1 MNVGKSTVKT
11 WSDAQQVSSLKGPS
25 TKASGAGEFEKAF
38 GDQSLGDVLNKIA
51 DPSWVDRSKMRQVGN
66 PTLDKDA
73 FMKLMLHQ
81 MQNQDPTNPLKSHEM
96 AAQLAQFSSLEQM
109 SNINDT
115 LKEMS
120 SHQNKAQQFDVMQFI
135 GKSVTGD
142 SSSFTRIRG
151 EKLHE
156 LSFKLPQDAKATKI
170 NIKNAEGKVVKELQ
184 IPGLKSGNNS
194 VAWNGVT
201 ADGLEARTGEYRFE
215 IEATGMDGRR
225 LAVDTKFE
233 GPVTGVKFVNGQPV
247 LLVGNKTVKV
257 HEVQSIQAP
266 KMISMLPESN
276 DVTPQ
281 DQLTEAT
288 GQEQELTEI
297 QSNLAE
303 LNLSPQLMER
313 ITKEMNEGGTR

>member
-1 MNVGKSTVKT
+1 MNVPKSTVKT
-11 WSDAQQVSSLKGPS
+11 WTDAPQVSSLKGPTS
-25 TKASGAGEFEKAF
+25 KSAGAGEFEQAF

-51 DPSWVDRSKMRQVGN
+51 DPSWVDKSKMRQVGN

-109 SNINDT
+109 TNINET
-115 LKEMS
+115 LKDMS
-120 SHQNKAQQFDVMQFI
+120 SQQSKAQQFDVMQFI
-135 GKSVTGD
+135 GKSVAGD

-156 LSFKLPQDAKATKI
+156 LSFKLPQDAKFTKI

-184 IPGLKSGNNS
+184 IPGLKAGDNS

-201 ADGLEARTGEYRFE
+201 SEGLEARSGEYRFE
-215 IEATGMDGRR
+215 IESTGVDGRK
-225 LAVDTKFE
+225 LAVDTRFE

-266 KMISMLPESN
+266 KMISMLPMAN
-276 DVTPQ
+276 DVTPV
-281 DQLTEAT
+281 DQLTQAT
-288 GQEQELTEI
+288 GLEQEPTEL
-297 QSNLAE
+297 QSNLGE
-303 LNLSPQLMER
+303 LNLSPQLLEK
-313 ITKEMNEGGTR
+313 ISKEMNEGGTR